1 VSEDP
6 EESRIGVSGDVR
18 LVQVEIAIRDFPIGS
33 GPSIVRD
40 ACQEI
45 PKSRGSGNRGFRRQR
60 NRVAGNR
67 DRRYP
72 DSDISVVGPLESEW
86 RTGVLSSGKSRE
98 IHGKIPTQS
107 QPSICGTGGNHRKP
121 SAFGP
126 SGNRESR
133 GHDV

>member
-1 VSEDP
+1 
-6 EESRIGVSGDVR
+6 
-18 LVQVEIAIRDFPIGS
+18 VQVEIAIRDFPIGS

-72 DSDISVVGPLESEW
+72 DSDISMVGPLESEW
-86 RTGVLSSGKSRE
+86 RTGVRHPGRVGKSM
-98 IHGKIPTQS
+98 GKS
-107 QPSICGTGGNHRKP
+107 
-121 SAFGP
+121 
-126 SGNRESR
+126 
-133 GHDV
+133 